1 MTRPKTSSK
10 AALERQRAHDRLM
23 KRQARVAYLAERTAL
38 QDAYVTLTSRFYAL
52 RGTMLP
58 WEEVA
63 TALREARE
71 VADSDNRDLQQQ
83 VRQTRLFATRLHHW
97 VSTMSAPTTTSLSS
111 NVWTNVTLSHDIE
124 MRQLGLEWI
133 QKQLY
138 HSASTH
144 LTPSVFPHAYEDS
157 VKVEWGC
164 RGRKIVLQKVVQA
177 SPQIVAAALWAVNRA
192 STGELF
198 PGVHTA
204 NIRVLRETQETD
216 RQLSYSVDETGNSK
230 GTSLKICH
238 ARFHDGHDRILV
250 AYRSVTI
257 DDTYPDVLDPDEYLE
272 WNEIR
277 RISATTCLLRSV
289 NYLQPR
295 ASFESVTD
303 YVEGIYPAGY
313 HHHLQQYSN
322 LGNPNLS
329 FEQYL
334 QRALLMRGIAIAHE
348 HSDILHKVI
357 QSVVANPA
365 FYSV

>member
-23 KRQARVAYLAERTAL
+23 KRQARVAYLAERAAL
-38 QDAYVTLTSRFYAL
+38 QDAYVALTSRFYAL

-63 TALREARE
+63 AALRDARE
-71 VADSDNRDLQQQ
+71 AADNDNRDLQHR
-83 VRQTRLFATRLHHW
+83 VRLARLITTRLQHW
-97 VSTMSAPTTTSLSS
+97 MSTMSAPTTTSLST
-111 NVWTNVTLSHDIE
+111 NGWTNVTLLQDIE

-138 HSASTH
+138 HSASSH
-144 LTPSVFPHAYEDS
+144 LAPSVFPHAYEDS
-157 VKVEWGC
+157 VKVEWGH

-177 SPQIVAAALWAVNRA
+177 SPQIVAAALWAVNCA

-204 NIRVLRETQETD
+204 NIRVLHQAQDGDGR
-216 RQLSYSVDETGNSK
+216 LSYSVDETGNSK

-238 ARFHDGHDRILV
+238 ARFNDNNDRILV

-272 WNEIR
+272 WYN
-277 RISATTCLLRSV
+277 
-289 NYLQPR
+289 
-295 ASFESVTD
+295 D
-303 YVEGIYPAGY
+303 
-313 HHHLQQYSN
+313 
-322 LGNPNLS
+322 
-329 FEQYL
+329 
-334 QRALLMRGIAIAHE
+334 
-348 HSDILHKVI
+348 
-357 QSVVANPA
+357 
-365 FYSV
+365 